1 MRKALR
7 QLDANGERFLML
19 VFYCFIVFVIVIEVL
34 RRFLLDFSSLWGEEA
49 ARFAFIYLGWVG
61 ASYAVKQR
69 AHIRFDVLLHLL
81 PRRLHGY
88 LYLFGELCTLVFAGF
103 ALYWSLDTI
112 STMLQFDA
120 LAPALRVSQVWF
132 EAAVPL
138 GFTMMVA
145 RILQSAWRDIQD
157 IRAGRDAYSG
167 TLLFD

>member
-167 TLLFD
+167 TLLFV

>member
-88 LYLFGELCTLVFAGF
+88 LYLFGDLCTLVFAGF

-145 RILQSAWRDIQD
+145 RVLQSAWRDIQD

>member
-19 VFYCFIVFVIVIEVL
+19 VFYCFIVFVIVVEVL

-81 PRRLHGY
+81 PRCFHGY

-138 GFTMMVA
+138 GFTMMVV
-145 RILQSAWRDIQD
+145 RVLQSAWRDIQD

>member
-88 LYLFGELCTLVFAGF
+88 LYLFGELCTLVFSGF

>member
-81 PRRLHGY
+81 PRRFHGY

-138 GFTMMVA
+138 GFTMMVV
-145 RILQSAWRDIQD
+145 RVLQSAWRDIQD

>member
-1 MRKALR
+1 MRNLLR
-7 QLDANGERFLML
+7 QLDANGERYLML
-19 VFYCFIVFVIVIEVL
+19 VFYCFIVFVIVIEVV
-34 RRFLLDFSSLWGEEA
+34 RRFVLDFSSLWGEEA

-61 ASYAVKQR
+61 ASYCVKQR

-81 PRRLHGY
+81 PRRWHGY
-88 LYLFGELCTLVFAGF
+88 VYLIGEACTLVFAGF
-103 ALYWSLDTI
+103 ALYWTLDTI
-112 STMLQFDA
+112 ATQLEFGA

-138 GFTMMVA
+138 GFSMMVV
-145 RILQSAWRDIQD
+145 RVLQSAWRDIQD